1 MILHENKAC
10 LSVFFQYNPRS
21 IWCQLWRIIN
31 SRGVGRKFL

>member
-21 IWCQLWRIIN
+21 NLFGAN
-31 SRGVGRKFL
+31 YGVLLTHAV